1 MRGTVLG
8 SGRLRDCFLY
18 VSAKGAVAGV
28 RFMHVVKVF
37 VKTAVPGDKLDS
49 GSVVFSIVFE

>member
-1 MRGTVLG
+1 
-8 SGRLRDCFLY
+8 
-18 VSAKGAVAGV
+18 
-28 RFMHVVKVF
+28 MHVVKVF